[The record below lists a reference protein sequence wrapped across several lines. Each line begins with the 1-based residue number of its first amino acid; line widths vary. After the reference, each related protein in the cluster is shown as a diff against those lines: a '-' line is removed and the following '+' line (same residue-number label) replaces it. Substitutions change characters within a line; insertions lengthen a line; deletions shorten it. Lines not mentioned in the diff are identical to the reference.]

1 MLGSNHLML
10 VALVTA
16 LCQQSAYLQLLI
28 SIVHWIITNF
38 MAQYRGLYC
47 FVIRTSMTF

>member
-10 VALVTA
+10 AALVTA

-28 SIVHWIITNF
+28 SILHRIITNF
-38 MAQYRGLYC
+38 IPISSC
-47 FVIRTSMTF
+47 FIVLLLEQA

>member
-10 VALVTA
+10 AALVTA

-28 SIVHWIITNF
+28 SIVYRIITNF
-38 MAQYRGLYC
+38 MAQYRGTLLFCY
-47 FVIRTSMTF
+47 

>member
-10 VALVTA
+10 AALVTA

-28 SIVHWIITNF
+28 SILHRIITNF
-38 MAQYRGLYC
+38 MAQYRVVLLFCY
-47 FVIRTSMTF
+47 